1 MEMVHVFTGLLLMVV
16 GLLTRRYPWMINQW
30 RYATE
35 EERRNI
41 DIKGLQMMYFG
52 VLLVSGVLLMGVG
65 VLNYF
70 VKGSWSVY
78 ALLVV
83 LLSMSGYMMYVQK
96 RYDHNQSSSKKRVW
110 SGVLLVVTV
119 LLVIGVF
126 CVGKQENRMELGAE
140 SLVIGG
146 MYGEKIELSDIDTV
160 YMSRLADLPNVE
172 VRLNG
177 YADGEV
183 MKGYFRLT
191 DWGKCK
197 LLVHDVQGDVIVIV
211 TRGRRFIVNQYA
223 SEGTAALYESVGKAL
238 GDR

>member
-1 MEMVHVFTGLLLMVV
+1 
-16 GLLTRRYPWMINQW
+16 MIVW
-30 RYATE
+30 
-35 EERRNI
+35 
-41 DIKGLQMMYFG
+41 
-52 VLLVSGVLLMGVG
+52 GVLLMGVG
-65 VLNYF
+65 VLSYF

-83 LLSMSGYMMYVQK
+83 LLLMSGYIMYVQK

-119 LLVIGVF
+119 LVVIGVF
-126 CVGKQENRMELGAE
+126 CVGKRENRMELGAE

-146 MYGEKIELSDIDTV
+146 MYGEEIELSDIDTV

-197 LLVHDVQGDVIVIV
+197 FLVHDVQGDVIVIV